1 MRVELAE
8 PNRFTRMLSYRY
20 DRQDIPTITGITI
33 DTRKVQPGDLFV
45 PIAGSRVDGHDL
57 AAQAVE
63 AGAVAL
69 LVERKIPPLPTD
81 PPVVMVADT
90 IEELG
95 SIAKSWRGTYTQPLV
110 AITGSNGKTTTKNL
124 AVEVLSSKYDV
135 LGTEG
140 SYNSTI
146 GLPLTLMRLGEQ
158 HHMAVVELGSN
169 QPGEIAYLAGI
180 AQPVVALITNVRETH
195 LEHLKNMA
203 GVAREKCALFE
214 ALPASG
220 TAVVNIDDPAI
231 ARMETPGHRLTYGF
245 GLDENGNPADVK
257 GRYIETENGGE
268 LVVGDDQR
276 IRLPQ
281 IGEHLAYNALAAVAV
296 ASLFDIPQEAIQQ
309 AVENFQLPPG
319 RGQITTHNGVTVIDD
334 TYNANLSS
342 TLAGLRTLLS
352 LLSKGRRIAVLG
364 DMLELGPLS
373 AEHHRNVGE
382 FAATQGV
389 DELFCYGTE
398 SLTICNSARSKGMT
412 ARHFENKSELSRALA
427 RTLTAGDVL
436 YIKGSR
442 GMAMETI
449 LTEVF
454 KGH

>member
-1 MRVELAE
+1 MRIEITE
-8 PNRFTRMLSYRY
+8 PDRFTRMLNYRY
-20 DRQDIPTITGITI
+20 DREDIPTITGVTI
-33 DTRKVQPGDLFV
+33 DSRKVQPGDLFV

-69 LVERKIPPLPTD
+69 FVEREIPTLPTD
-81 PPVVMVADT
+81 APVMKVVDT
-90 IEELG
+90 IKELG
-95 SIAKSWRGTYTQPLV
+95 SIAKGWRGTFTQPLV

-124 AVEVLSSKYDV
+124 AVDVLSSKYDV

-146 GLPLTLMRLGEQ
+146 GLPLTLMRLGEG
-158 HHMAVVELGSN
+158 HHIAVVELGSN

-180 AQPVVALITNVRETH
+180 AQPVVALITTVSESH
-195 LEHLKNMA
+195 VEQLKSMA
-203 GVAREKCALFE
+203 GVAQEKAALFK
-214 ALPASG
+214 ALPPGG

-231 ARMETPGHRLTYGF
+231 ARMETPGRRLTYGF
-245 GLDENGNPADVK
+245 GPDENGQPAEVT
-257 GRYIETENGGE
+257 GRYRETENGGE

-281 IGEHLAYNALAAVAV
+281 IGEHLAHNALAAVAV
-296 ASLFDIPQEAIQQ
+296 ARVFDIPQEAVQKAI
-309 AVENFQLPPG
+309 EGFQLPPG
-319 RGQITTHNGVTVIDD
+319 RGQITVHNGVTVIDD
-334 TYNANLSS
+334 TYNANLAS

-373 AEHHRNVGE
+373 AEHHRSVGE
-382 FAATQGV
+382 FVAHQGV
-389 DELFCYGTE
+389 DEVFCYGPE
-398 SLTICNSARSKGMT
+398 SRTICQSAHSNGVT
-412 ARHFENKSELSRALA
+412 ARHFEDKSELSRTLA
-427 RTLTAGDVL
+427 KAITAGDVV

-449 LTEVF
+449 ITEVF
-454 KGH
+454 EGR